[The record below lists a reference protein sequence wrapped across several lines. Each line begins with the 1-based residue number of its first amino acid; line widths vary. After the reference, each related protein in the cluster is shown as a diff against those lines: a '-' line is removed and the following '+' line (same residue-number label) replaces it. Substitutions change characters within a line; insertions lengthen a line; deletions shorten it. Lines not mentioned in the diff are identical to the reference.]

1 MPSRPVSSAEPVRAL
16 VGGVGYTNLRDG
28 SAGPILAERLAGTLG
43 PDVDVEDLSY
53 SPIDVMFLFQRRAPY
68 ARAVFVG
75 AVSRGSPPGTVR
87 VIPWDPEPESPESV
101 QERIAEAVSGVISL
115 DNLLRINQHFKALPP
130 VVTVVEIEP
139 EDEGWGEGVTPTMER
154 ALHEVVALLKGDL
167 AVFARA

>member
-1 MPSRPVSSAEPVRAL
+1 MPSQPPSAEPARTL

-53 SPIDVMFLFQRRAPY
+53 SPIDVMFLLQRRAPY

-75 AVSRGSPPGTVR
+75 AVTRGSLPGTVR
-87 VIPWDPEPESPESV
+87 VSRWDPVPEAPEAV

-115 DNLLRINQHFKALPP
+115 ENLLRINQHFKALPP
-130 VVTVVEIEP
+130 AVTLIEIEP
-139 EDEGWGEGVTPTMER
+139 EDEGWGEGLTPTMER
-154 ALHEVVALLKGDL
+154 ALRDVAALLQGDPAEL
-167 AVFARA
+167 AHA

>member
-1 MPSRPVSSAEPVRAL
+1 MPSQPPSAEPVRSL

-28 SAGPILAERLAGTLG
+28 SVGPILAERLAGALG

-75 AVSRGSPPGTVR
+75 AVTRGSPPGTIR
-87 VIPWDPEPESPESV
+87 VSRWDPPPEPPEAV

-115 DNLLRINQHFKALPP
+115 ENLLRINQHFRALPP
-130 VVTVVEIEP
+130 VVSVIEIEP
-139 EDEGWGEGVTPTMER
+139 EDEGWGEGLTTTMEQ
-154 ALHEVVALLKGDL
+154 ALREVVALLHGDL
-167 AVFARA
+167 VELAHA